1 MLRSFAISVFS
12 FAATVLLVV
21 GSSHPGPGFLA

>member
-1 MLRSFAISVFS
+1 MLRSIAIGMFS
-12 FAATVLLVV
+12 FAATILLVV

>member
-1 MLRSFAISVFS
+1 MLRSIAISFIS

-21 GSSHPGPGFLA
+21 GSSHPGPGIIA